1 MPIPIYLAMTESEMA
16 DCTALPPKIAWMSC
30 LFSPYGTGL
39 TGIPQTLPL
48 NSILIL
54 NDRIPFL
61 RQDQNLIVRQLK
73 KAMND
78 LRCESLLLDFQQPD
92 VPELR
97 ELIEKLSALDHKICV
112 SVCYSNHWGGPIL
125 VPPVPLGESVEAYLQ
140 KWGGR
145 EIWLEIEQTALKITV
160 TEDGSNY
167 LPMKG
172 NSAEE
177 YPYFCKELL
186 CHYHQ
191 KITDTAEFY
200 LKRTQ
205 EDLTE
210 LVKLAKD
217 FGVTRGIGFY
227 SEFPTNIDKNS
238 TE

>member
-1 MPIPIYLAMTESEMA
+1 MEQ
-16 DCTALPPKIAWMSC
+16 
-30 LFSPYGTGL
+30 F
-39 TGIPQTLPL
+39 
-48 NSILIL
+48 
-54 NDRIPFL
+54 
-61 RQDQNLIVRQLK
+61 
-73 KAMND
+73 
-78 LRCESLLLDFQQPD
+78 RCESLLLDFQQPD
-92 VPELR
+92 VPELQ
-97 ELIEKLSALDHKICV
+97 ELIHKVSAFNCKVCV
-112 SVCYSNHWGGPIL
+112 SQCYSEQWRGPIL
-125 VPPVPLGESVEAYLQ
+125 VPPVPLNESAESYLR
-140 KWGGR
+140 KWDGR
-145 EIWLEIEQTALKITV
+145 EIWLEIEQTGLQITV
-160 TEDGSNY
+160 TEDGILY

-227 SEFPTNIDKNS
+227 SEFPTNIDNNFP
-238 TE
+238 E